1 MTEESVLHLTESW
14 CDRFRAVLSA
24 TSDSLTFDQ
33 IQLVTFNGHTSSIR
47 KICALDNENSFITG
61 SQDKTVKLW
70 SIKTIEEVSTCQWTY
85 QKHTKSVND
94 LVFFPA
100 LSYIAS
106 AAESIHIWDPFR
118 GSAIHQAEWPCEVN
132 SDHSIVAL
140 NRLNHSQLAIG
151 ASSENTIR
159 SSF

>member
-1 MTEESVLHLTESW
+1 MTEESVLHLAESW
-14 CDRFRAVLSA
+14 VDRLRAVLSA

-33 IQLVTFNGHTSSIR
+33 IQLVTFNGHTSAIR
-47 KICALDNENSFITG
+47 QIYALDNENSFCTA

-70 SIKTIEEVSTCQWTY
+70 SIKTTEEVSNCQWTY
-85 QKHTKSVND
+85 TKHTKPVND

-106 AAESIHIWDPFR
+106 ADTNVHIWDPFR
-118 GSAIHQAEWPCEVN
+118 GSAIHQMDWPCDVN

-140 NRLNHSQLAIG
+140 NRLNHSLLAIG
-151 ASSENTIR
+151 ASSENAIR
-159 SSF
+159 